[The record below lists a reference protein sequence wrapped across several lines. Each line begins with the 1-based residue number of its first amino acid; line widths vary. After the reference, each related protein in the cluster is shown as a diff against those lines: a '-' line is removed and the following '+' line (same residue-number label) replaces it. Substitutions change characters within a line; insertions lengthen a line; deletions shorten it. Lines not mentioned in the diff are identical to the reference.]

1 MDENVTVHGGCSV
14 PTHQYIRFPSRAAGI
29 ITTDIVGVG
38 KEALYV

>member
-14 PTHQYIRFPSRAAGI
+14 PTHQYIRFPYRAIGLR
-29 ITTDIVGVG
+29 TTDTVGVG